1 MSDFFIFFISS
12 AMIYFCTLVPLEYA
26 FRKSKKTQMCI
37 IGLVAVVFSIVNG
50 RVILVNQNKIPVDAV
65 EKEWDKYVIYC
76 RQEHISWSDLTFPEW
91 LDLDSE
97 YDALYDEYYYE

>member
-1 MSDFFIFFISS
+1 MGDFLLFFISS

-37 IGLVAVVFSIVNG
+37 IVLVTVVFSIVNG
-50 RVILVNQNKIPVDAV
+50 WVILVNQNKIPVDAV
-65 EKEWDKYVIYC
+65 EKEWDRYTDFC

-91 LDLDSE
+91 LSMWND
-97 YDALYDEYYYE
+97 